1 MRLEELSSPNMNPHP
16 PPEQIQRYAVYSLRV
31 AMEEGLAVTRSF
43 IVIKNGYDII
53 VRFTRLHEYAGIY
66 AKGTYRPVTAN
77 PESKLYFICKMLNYA
92 LTEFGIRHV
101 FDLTKP
107 MLAQFFSFYACEKLP
122 DGTFRSQRSVECCV
136 SAVTDFASRL
146 CSKFNGYMKLSK
158 EELYEEET
166 RVTRRGKT
174 IRKNVPAFQAV
185 GFPQTRALLREI
197 PTKVMEILIP
207 LAFRY
212 AREIAFGVCLQ
223 AFAGLRGG
231 EVCNVR
237 QECSPL
243 GAGIRFVTVA
253 GETVKAEIDLR
264 RELTLRS
271 DKAEIGKIKRE
282 RLQCV
287 YPAFLGAF
295 TQAYELHK
303 EYLRHVSFE
312 PEYAPMFVNRNGK
325 AMSYETYRT
334 RFKALVQKRLRPILA
349 NSGDP
354 ELRVYAQLLCEN
366 ELGCHALRHWYTVQ
380 LALRGENIAD
390 IQFWRGDKSPES
402 AFGYL
407 QNKGELVREL
417 ENANERFLQA
427 LLRIG
432 EELHEK

>member
-212 AREIAFGVCLQ
+212 AREIARRMGKTEKEQ
-223 AFAGLRGG
+223 EDIYTMGL
-231 EVCNVR
+231 
-237 QECSPL
+237 L
-243 GAGIRFVTVA
+243 H
-253 GETVKAEIDLR
+253 D
-264 RELTLRS
+264 
-271 DKAEIGKIKRE
+271 IGKIGVPKAVINKKGKLTDEEFQKIRE
-282 RLQCV
+282 HPVLGHEILKHVKEFPALATGARWHHERYDGRGYPDGLSGTDIPEEARIICV
-287 YPAFLGAF
+287 ADAYDAMTSNRAYSSIRPQSDVRAEVIRCRGSQFDPA
-295 TQAYELHK
+295 
-303 EYLRHVSFE
+303 
-312 PEYAPMFVNRNGK
+312 
-325 AMSYETYRT
+325 
-334 RFKALVQKRLRPILA
+334 
-349 NSGDP
+349 
-354 ELRVYAQLLCEN
+354 
-366 ELGCHALRHWYTVQ
+366 
-380 LALRGENIAD
+380 IAD
-390 IQFWRGDKSPES
+390 IMVQMIDDDKR
-402 AFGYL
+402 YRM
-407 QNKGELVREL
+407 RERAPL
-417 ENANERFLQA
+417 PQA
-427 LLRIG
+427 
-432 EELHEK
+432 